1 MNHNRYKQ
9 NFEERSVWLFKFI
22 KYIVQDDYMI
32 YILVV
37 IIFLVLIIKD
47 TAYQKE
53 IDDEKYFSKIQTNC
67 LKGICATYL
76 LIHHICYDIKDLYIF
91 FEPIKYMA
99 FFIVGL
105 FLFISGY
112 GLMTNLLTKENYL
125 DGWIK
130 NKLPN
135 LLFSYLV
142 VTLFYIIIRFNI
154 DGINIIYLI
163 LDVIFARTVGPLW
176 FMTVFF
182 GLNILFYFVFK
193 KFRIKTGI
201 NIFLVISIAYMFI
214 LAILDVPSVW
224 FSSIIGFWFGLFY
237 KYNEENFL
245 EKFKIKYWKK
255 LFIVAMLFGILF
267 IGRLIISYL
276 GIDSELI
283 HAPFRNIIVILF
295 DCLILMLCLK
305 LNFKQGIFNFL
316 GNISYE
322 IYLIHPFILLIYK
335 DNLYM
340 NSLNIIMVIVL
351 SIIFAY
357 ILSTIRRKFFK
368 KM

>member
-163 LDVIFARTVGPLW
+163 LDVIFARTV
-176 FMTVFF
+176 
-182 GLNILFYFVFK
+182 
-193 KFRIKTGI
+193 
-201 NIFLVISIAYMFI
+201 
-214 LAILDVPSVW
+214 
-224 FSSIIGFWFGLFY
+224 
-237 KYNEENFL
+237 
-245 EKFKIKYWKK
+245 
-255 LFIVAMLFGILF
+255 
-267 IGRLIISYL
+267 
-276 GIDSELI
+276 
-283 HAPFRNIIVILF
+283 
-295 DCLILMLCLK
+295 
-305 LNFKQGIFNFL
+305 
-316 GNISYE
+316 
-322 IYLIHPFILLIYK
+322 
-335 DNLYM
+335 
-340 NSLNIIMVIVL
+340 
-351 SIIFAY
+351 
-357 ILSTIRRKFFK
+357 
-368 KM
+368 

>member
-1 MNHNRYKQ
+1 
-9 NFEERSVWLFKFI
+9 
-22 KYIVQDDYMI
+22 MI
-32 YILVV
+32 YTLVV
-37 IIFLVLIIKD
+37 IIFLALIIKD
-47 TAYQKE
+47 IVYHKE
-53 IDDEKYFSKIQTNC
+53 IDDKNYFSKIQTNC
-67 LKGICATYL
+67 LKGVCATYL
-76 LIHHICYDIKDLYIF
+76 LIHHICYEIKDLYIF

-112 GLMTNLLTKENYL
+112 GLMTNLLTKKNYL
-125 DGWIK
+125 NGWVK
-130 NKLPN
+130 NKFPN

-142 VTLFYIIIRFNI
+142 VTLFYIVIRYNI
-154 DGINIIYLI
+154 DDIRITDLI

-182 GLNILFYFVFK
+182 GLYILFYFIFKRFTIKIGIKVF
-193 KFRIKTGI
+193 FT
-201 NIFLVISIAYMFI
+201 LSIAYIFI
-214 LAILDVPSVW
+214 LAILNVPSVW

-245 EKFKIKYWKK
+245 ERFKVKYWNK
-255 LFIVAMLFGILF
+255 LFIVATLFCILF

-283 HAPFRNIIVILF
+283 HAPFRNIIVIIF
-295 DCLILMLCLK
+295 NCLILMLCLRF
-305 LNFKQGIFNFL
+305 NFKPGIFNFL

-322 IYLIHPFILLIYK
+322 IYLIHPFVLLLYK

-340 NSLNIIMVIVL
+340 NSLNIIVVIIV
-351 SIIFAY
+351 SIIIAY
-357 ILSTIRRKFFK
+357 ILSELRKRIFK
-368 KM
+368 KKVETNEKNFLQ